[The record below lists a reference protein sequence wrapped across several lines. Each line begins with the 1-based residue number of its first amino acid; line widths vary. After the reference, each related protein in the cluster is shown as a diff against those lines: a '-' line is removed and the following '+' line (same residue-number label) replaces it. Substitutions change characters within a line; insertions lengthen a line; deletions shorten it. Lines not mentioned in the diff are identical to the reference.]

1 MHIPQPSQE
10 QQHKLNKEP
19 HMALTKQ
26 ITYETVTAI
35 GTQIDYN
42 VQSSVTDAEG
52 VTTTQYFPAKVCIY
66 MTGTSADGQT
76 NPVMQESYIGTPK
89 ATPYTP
95 QQLYTLIKSAQG
107 LPALAPLLKSAYVAA
122 VNVVV
127 A

>member
-1 MHIPQPSQE
+1 
-10 QQHKLNKEP
+10 
-19 HMALTKQ
+19 MALTKQ

-42 VQSSVTDAEG
+42 VQSTDAEG
-52 VTTTQYFPAKVCIY
+52 VTQYYPAKVCIY
-66 MTGTSADGQT
+66 MTGTSANGQT

-95 QQLYTLIKSAQG
+95 QQLYNLVKSAQG

>member
-1 MHIPQPSQE
+1 
-10 QQHKLNKEP
+10 
-19 HMALTKQ
+19 MALTKQ

-42 VQSSVTDAEG
+42 AQSSVTDAEG
-52 VTTTQYFPAKVCIY
+52 VTTTQYYPAKVCIY
-66 MTGTSADGQT
+66 MTGTSAEGQT

-107 LPALAPLLKSAYVAA
+107 LPALAPLLKSAYVEA